1 MHARRWLAA
10 SAAMFAV
17 ALLIAG
23 CGSSSKDSSGSNSG
37 GGASA
42 TTAASGGGGGSDKIT
57 LTAKGIAFDKTQL
70 NMPAGKQITVTLD
83 NKDSVEHSFTFKD
96 AKAEKDA
103 EGGET
108 ATVTFTAPA
117 AGSYE
122 FHCKYHPSQMK
133 GTVTVS

>member
-1 MHARRWLAA
+1 MHARRWVAA

-17 ALLIAG
+17 TLLLTG
-23 CGSSSKDSSGSNSG
+23 CGGSSDSSGSNSG

-42 TTAASGGGGGSDKIT
+42 TTAAAGGGASDKVP
-57 LTAKGIAFDKTQL
+57 LTAKGITWDKTQL
-70 NMPAGKQITVTLD
+70 NMPANKQVTVTVD
-83 NKDSVEHSFTFKD
+83 NQDTVEHNFTFED
-96 AKAEKDA
+96 AKANKDV
-103 EGGET
+103 EGGES
-108 ATVTFTAPA
+108 AEVSFTTPA

>member
-1 MHARRWLAA
+1 MHARRWFAV
-10 SAAMFAV
+10 SAAMLVV

-42 TTAASGGGGGSDKIT
+42 TTAASGGGGSDKIT
-57 LTAKGIAFDKTQL
+57 LTAKGIAFDQTQL
-70 NMPAGKQITVTLD
+70 KMPAGKQVTVTL
-83 NKDSVEHSFTFKD
+83 NNQDSVEHSFTFKD
-96 AKAEKDA
+96 AKADKDA

-108 ATVTFTAPA
+108 AEVSFTAPA

-122 FHCKYHPSQMK
+122 FHCKYHPNQMK

>member
-1 MHARRWLAA
+1 MHARRWFAV
-10 SAAMFAV
+10 SAAMLAV

-42 TTAASGGGGGSDKIT
+42 TTAASGGGGSDKIT
-57 LTAKGIAFDKTQL
+57 LTAKGIAFDQTQL
-70 NMPAGKQITVTLD
+70 NMPAGKQVTVTL
-83 NKDSVEHSFTFKD
+83 NNQDSVEHSFTFKD
-96 AKAEKDA
+96 AKADKDA

-108 ATVTFTAPA
+108 AEVSFTAPA

-122 FHCKYHPSQMK
+122 FHCKYHPKKMK
-133 GTVTVS
+133 GTVTVA

>member
-1 MHARRWLAA
+1 MHARRWFAV
-10 SAAMFAV
+10 SAAMLAV

-42 TTAASGGGGGSDKIT
+42 TTAASGGGGSDKIT
-57 LTAKGIAFDKTQL
+57 LTAKGIAFDQTQL
-70 NMPAGKQITVTLD
+70 NMPAGKQVTVTL
-83 NKDSVEHSFTFKD
+83 NNQDSVEHSFTFKD

-108 ATVTFTAPA
+108 AEVSFTAPA

-122 FHCKYHPSQMK
+122 FHCKYHPSKMK
-133 GTVTVS
+133 GTVTVA

>member
-1 MHARRWLAA
+1 ML
-10 SAAMFAV
+10 AV

-42 TTAASGGGGGSDKIT
+42 TTAASGGGGSDKIT
-57 LTAKGIAFDKTQL
+57 LTAKGIAFDQTQL
-70 NMPAGKQITVTLD
+70 NMPAGKQVTVTL
-83 NKDSVEHSFTFKD
+83 NNQDSVEHSFTFKD

-108 ATVTFTAPA
+108 AEVSFTAPA

-122 FHCKYHPSQMK
+122 FHCKYHPNKMK
-133 GTVTVS
+133 GTVTVA